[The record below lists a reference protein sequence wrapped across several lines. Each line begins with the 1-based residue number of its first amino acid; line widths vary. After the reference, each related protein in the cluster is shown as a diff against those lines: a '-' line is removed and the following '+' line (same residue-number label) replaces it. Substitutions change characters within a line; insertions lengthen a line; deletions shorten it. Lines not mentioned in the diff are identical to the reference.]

1 MKIQEMLSNGKP
13 RQVDQNHGIQL
24 LDRCGWYSDRLCE
37 SLPYLTHITT
47 HKVISLQVSFLIMNQ
62 TTKSSL

>member
-13 RQVDQNHGIQL
+13 RQVDQNHGTQL

-47 HKVISLQVSFLIMNQ
+47 HKVIS
-62 TTKSSL
+62 